1 MKRVTIF
8 VLLATL
14 MLSACAPTPT
24 PAPTA
29 TPLPTLTPLPTP
41 TPEPE
46 PLPLSEPGPYFLSIR
61 SYFGLVDTS
70 RDDRPVGIRV
80 WYPAIKPEG
89 YRGPTWSRDAE
100 PDLRGAPY
108 PLIISSS
115 IMAGDFAA
123 HLVSYG
129 FVVASVDN
137 IFTYP
142 KMSKQTIDQPLDL
155 LFALDQIASH
165 PPEGLEGLIDG
176 EHAGAMGYSFDGYN
190 TLAMSG
196 ARIDP
201 EHYLAQCPT
210 PDATTQAI
218 LGYLSAFDCAPAAAW
233 DEFAAH
239 AGKAITASDD
249 GLWQPMTDERI
260 RAVMPL
266 AGEGWWLFGE
276 RGLAAVDRPTLII
289 VATQDGL
296 YPENVLIFKHLGVA
310 DKRLISFIGRDHSMI
325 FDDKMVARMAHFA
338 VAFFGYHLQ
347 GRQDLAQYFSEDF
360 VAQYADLAWGEYT
373 GK

>member
-1 MKRVTIF
+1 MKQVAIL
-8 VLLATL
+8 VLLASLTL
-14 MLSACAPTPT
+14 AGCAPLSTPTPT
-24 PAPTA
+24 PTA
-29 TPLPTLTPLPTP
+29 TPLQTP
-41 TPEPE
+41 TPRPD
-46 PLPLSEPGPYFLSIR
+46 PLPLSEAGPYFPGRR
-61 SYFGLVDTS
+61 SYALVDTS
-70 RDDRPVGIRV
+70 RDDRPVEILL

-89 YRGPTWSRDAE
+89 YLGTLAPDAE

-108 PLIISSS
+108 PLIISS
-115 IMAGDFAA
+115 AKVAHVFAP
-123 HLVSYG
+123 HLISYG
-129 FVVASVDN
+129 FVVAAVNRID
-137 IFTYP
+137 TYP
-142 KMSKQTIDQPLDL
+142 KMNEEMIDQPLDL
-155 LFALDQIASH
+155 LFALDQVASR

-210 PDATTQAI
+210 PDPTTQAI
-218 LGYLSAFDCAPAAAW
+218 LGKLSAFDCAPAAAW

-239 AGKAITASDD
+239 AGGAITTSDD
-249 GLWQPMTDERI
+249 GLWQPMTDARI

-289 VATQDGL
+289 AATQDEL

-310 DKRLISFIGRDHSMI
+310 DKRLISFVGRGHMMI
-325 FDDKMVARMAHFA
+325 MDGDMVARMSHFV

-347 GRQDLAQYFSEDF
+347 GRQDLAEYFSEDF
-360 VAQYADLAWGEYT
+360 VAKYPDLAWGEYT